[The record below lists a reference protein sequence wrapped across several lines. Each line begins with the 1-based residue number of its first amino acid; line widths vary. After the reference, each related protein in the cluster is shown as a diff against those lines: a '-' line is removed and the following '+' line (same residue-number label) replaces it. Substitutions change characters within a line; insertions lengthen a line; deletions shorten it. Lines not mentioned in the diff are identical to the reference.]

1 MRRLLVLLLLG
12 AATAGTPAA
21 LAVDN
26 PAAAERQAPR
36 ALFFGDSYFVG
47 GGCSPDRE
55 QDMAWLAGVELG
67 YRPVVRGA
75 GGTGFVAGNT
85 DYGIKPYLAQI
96 RDGALDARHPH
107 LVVIEGGTNDVG
119 QPLDRVR
126 RNATKVLRIAQRKYP
141 RALVVLVGPMDT
153 LGGYDDTDPVKDTLR
168 TVARKLD
175 LPFVNPQ
182 KWTAGRDDLLCDD
195 YVHPT
200 YQGHVYLGHRL
211 AAALDKRGAGH

>member
-1 MRRLLVLLLLG
+1 L
-12 AATAGTPAA
+12 
-21 LAVDN
+21 
-26 PAAAERQAPR
+26 
-36 ALFFGDSYFVG
+36 
-47 GGCSPDRE
+47 
-55 QDMAWLAGVELG
+55 AWLEGVELG

-75 GGTGFVAGNT
+75 GGTGFVAGNIGC
-85 DYGIKPYLAQI
+85 GIKPYLAQI

-126 RNATKVLRIAQRKYP
+126 HNATKVRIAHRKYP

-153 LGGYDDTDPVKDTLR
+153 WGGYDDTDPVKDTLR

-182 KWTAGRDDLLCDD
+182 KWTAGRDDLLCDG

-200 YQGHVYLGHRL
+200 YHGHVYLGHRL
-211 AAALDKRGAGH
+211 AAALDERGA